1 MEKLIKVF
9 QGCLVQFFW
18 KGLEVHGKS
27 TKGRNDWKGGIDV
40 LKVVIMLTE
49 VLIQV
54 KGGRTAQ
61 NEMGEIEKMDPRVE
75 GQMEED

>member
-1 MEKLIKVF
+1 META
-9 QGCLVQFFW
+9 Q
-18 KGLEVHGKS
+18 
-27 TKGRNDWKGGIDV
+27 KGGMIAQGGDQS
-40 LKVVIMLTE
+40 TE
-49 VLIQV
+49 SGSHTNRSTNLG